1 MENGLSESAARRIK
15 KNGSR
20 ILLEKI
26 HRKFIFFIN
35 IQQKVANE
43 KLYRYNILKK
53 NKELPN
59 QYGSGKKGSSMS
71 ENSSAKKSRLDRIL
85 DAIERAGNKLP
96 DPITMFLGL
105 AIIVTI
111 ISAICS
117 AAGVSAVNPA
127 DGSTI
132 EVFNLLSLDGIRYLW
147 TNVITN
153 FSGFAPLGMVLVAV
167 IGSSVAEKSGF
178 LVAVMVNFL
187 GKAKGWIVTMV
198 IMFLGINLNIAGDAG
213 FIVLPP
219 LAAILYMSIG
229 RHPLLGMYTAFASV
243 AAGFCANIL
252 LGLSDALAYGFTEQ
266 AAQMIDPNYQ
276 QSIAINWYFLIVSCV
291 LLTIVGTILV
301 EKVLLHRFPVS
312 KEELAKYDF
321 DEDNSNITPIQK
333 KGIAAAG
340 LSVLI
345 YAAVVVF
352 MCLPI
357 FGGRAILADEN
368 GSITSGASPF
378 SKGIVFT
385 VTLFLMI
392 PGIVYGVV
400 IGKYKNDKDVW
411 ADISQGFAE
420 MGNYVF
426 MCFFIAIFT
435 NFFSVSK
442 LGTVLAIKGANL
454 LSTIGFTGI
463 PLLLGLIFLSCI
475 VNIFIGSASAKWAI
489 LAPVFIPMM
498 MLMGFD
504 PAITQVVYRI
514 GDSITN
520 PLSPLFTYLPVILG
534 FAHKYDEKVGLGTV
548 IANMLPFSVT
558 FAIAWILQ
566 VVIWVLLNLP
576 LGPGGAIYL

>member
-1 MENGLSESAARRIK
+1 M
-15 KNGSR
+15 KNFTA
-20 ILLEKI
+20 II
-26 HRKFIFFIN
+26 
-35 IQQKVANE
+35 
-43 KLYRYNILKK
+43 YKK

-71 ENSSAKKSRLDRIL
+71 ENSSAKKSLLDRIL

>member
-1 MENGLSESAARRIK
+1 M
-15 KNGSR
+15 
-20 ILLEKI
+20 
-26 HRKFIFFIN
+26 
-35 IQQKVANE
+35 
-43 KLYRYNILKK
+43 
-53 NKELPN
+53 
-59 QYGSGKKGSSMS
+59 
-71 ENSSAKKSRLDRIL
+71 L

-105 AIIVTI
+105 AVIVAV

-117 AAGVSAVNPA
+117 AAGVSAVSPA
-127 DGSTI
+127 DGTTI

-147 TNVITN
+147 TSVISN

-167 IGSSVAEKSGF
+167 IGSSVAEKRGF
-178 LVAVMVNFL
+178 LVSVMVHFL
-187 GKAKGWIVTMV
+187 GEAKGWIVTAV

-229 RHPLLGMYTAFASV
+229 RHPLLGMYTAFAAV

-266 AAQMIDPNYQ
+266 AARMIDPGYEA
-276 QSIAINWYFLIVSCV
+276 SIAINWYFLIASCV
-291 LLTIVGTILV
+291 VLTVAGTFLV
-301 EKVLLHRFPVS
+301 EKLLVHRFPMT
-312 KEELAKYDF
+312 KEELSKYNF
-321 DEDNSNITPIQK
+321 DSSASALTPIQK

-340 LSVLI
+340 VSILLYIAVIVL
-345 YAAVVVF
+345 
-352 MCLPI
+352 MCLPL
-357 FGGRAILADEN
+357 FDGRAVLADEN
-368 GSITSGASPF
+368 GSITSGNSPF

-392 PGIVYGVV
+392 PGLVYGVV
-400 IGKYKNDKDVW
+400 TGRYKNDRDVW
-411 ADISQGFAE
+411 ADISQGFSE

-442 LGTVLAIKGANL
+442 LGTVLAINGANL
-454 LSTIGFTGI
+454 LSNIGFTGI
-463 PLLLGLIFLSCI
+463 PLLIGLIFLSCI
-475 VNIFIGSASAKWAI
+475 VNMFIGSASAKWAI
-489 LAPVFIPMM
+489 LAPVFVPMM

-534 FAHKYDEKVGLGTV
+534 FARKYDEKVGLGTI
-548 IANMLPFSVT
+548 IANMIPFSVT
-558 FAIAWILQ
+558 FAIVWILQ
-566 VVIWVLLNLP
+566 VIVWVTLNLP
-576 LGPGGAIYL
+576 LGPGGAIYLVK

>member
-1 MENGLSESAARRIK
+1 M
-15 KNGSR
+15 KNFST
-20 ILLEKI
+20 IIYL
-26 HRKFIFFIN
+26 
-35 IQQKVANE
+35 
-43 KLYRYNILKK
+43 K

-71 ENSSAKKSRLDRIL
+71 ENSSAKKSLLDRIL

-132 EVFNLLSLDGIRYLW
+132 EVFNFLSLDGIRYLW

-243 AAGFCANIL
+243 AAGFCANVL

-426 MCFFIAIFT
+426 MCFFISIFT